1 MRLLMISIWK
11 HRKNVAFTSSLCDE
25 LSKLTNTRP
34 ILDQVDFYLPQLSH
48 MVLHLE
54 KELPMEAMEQFVMLL
69 SLSSSHFALQFFW
82 IVYGALDEH
91 RPKKNGNPRTFT
103 RCAQLLVILEQC
115 FIYGSPV
122 NKQAKVGRDCHMYL
136 HINMATLYGHIY
148 GCQQI
153 SKAEMGLILKADR
166 RFFAAQSSAC
176 MSLVEE
182 SFEG

>member
-1 MRLLMISIWK
+1 MISIWK
-11 HRKNVAFTSSLCDE
+11 HRKNVAFTNSLCDE

-122 NKQAKVGRDCHMYL
+122 NKQAKVGRDCH
-136 HINMATLYGHIY
+136 I
-148 GCQQI
+148 QQI